1 MADLMQ
7 QARELLAEHMADLR
21 RCAEAVRAEF
31 PARKVLAD
39 EFDKAEVELE
49 PVAAALRGAA
59 PAVEELPPDDKETAL
74 GQAVELA
81 QYVERQA
88 KGSMRDEA
96 ARFLSLPYA
105 QDVDKRLR
113 AAPPEPLRDFLIWA
127 AAEIERRDQLAGNF
141 SQGIADS
148 LRGRAYI
155 LREVARQSE
164 NQQKEVTQ

>member
-1 MADLMQ
+1 MANQTKSPSDV
-7 QARELLAEHMADLR
+7 LAEHMADLR

-31 PARKVLAD
+31 PAKKVLAD
-39 EFDKAEVELE
+39 EFDKAAVELE
-49 PVAAALRGAA
+49 AVAAALRGAA
-59 PAVEELPPDDKETAL
+59 PAVEELTPDDKETAL

-105 QDVDKRLR
+105 QDVDRRLR
-113 AAPPEPLRDFLIWA
+113 AAPPERLRDFLIWA

-155 LREVARQSE
+155 LREVARQPAK
-164 NQQKEVTQ
+164 QQGAADA